1 MEAPTKLIENAHL
14 PLVTGSNVKMLDL
27 DENNKAKANVVAHGI
42 IVSLAGSTF
51 HGQII
56 EEGNVSVCV
65 SSIDPGVEFVLFY
78 EGNNDDDPP
87 MVHLG
92 DALKSI
98 TKWPMEIL

>member
-1 MEAPTKLIENAHL
+1 
-14 PLVTGSNVKMLDL
+14 MLDL

-42 IVSLAGSTF
+42 IVSLAGGIF

-56 EEGNVSVCV
+56 EEGNVSVYV
-65 SSIDPGVEFVLFY
+65 SSIDPGAESVLFY
-78 EGNNDDDPP
+78 EGNNNDDPP

-98 TKWPMEIL
+98 TKWPMEALQAIPPEPQQTI